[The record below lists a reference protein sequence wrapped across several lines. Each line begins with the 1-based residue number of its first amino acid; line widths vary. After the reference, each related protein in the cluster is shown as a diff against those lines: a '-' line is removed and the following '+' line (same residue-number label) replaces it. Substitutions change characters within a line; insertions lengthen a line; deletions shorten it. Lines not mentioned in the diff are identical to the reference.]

1 MRITL
6 PNNWSP
12 RHYQAPLWSYLANG
26 GKRAIEIAHRRWG
39 KDDLTL
45 HHAACAAHE
54 RIGNYAHCLPEYSQ
68 ARKAIWTAVNPHT
81 GKRRIDEAFPPEIR
95 ENTND
100 QEMFI
105 RLKCGSTWQV
115 LGSDQYDRLVGT
127 AYAGMVFSEWALAN
141 PKAWAYA
148 RPILDENDG
157 WAAFITTPRGQ
168 NHAKAMYDMAKSN
181 PKWFAEVSTVE
192 DTGAINDEALAEARL
207 ELIAM
212 YGEDVGQAMFEQEY
226 FCSFMSPVLGS
237 FYAMEFTRI
246 DRDGRITEVEYQPD
260 LPVHTAWD
268 LGYSDDNSIWF
279 YQMAGREIHVI
290 DFYTDNFKSISD
302 YCDVLDQKGYNYG
315 THWLPHDGKAKTL
328 ASGGKSIQEQLAVRL
343 GWGSIRIVPSLS
355 LRDGI
360 QAVRMIMPRVW
371 FDNKCDEGELSGV
384 AALRGYRRKWDEDKR
399 IYLDHPLHNWCSHP
413 ADAFRMMAIA
423 CREEPVIETE
433 VRVRRDKFER
443 MLDDFDEDSE
453 SWKMA

>member
-1 MRITL
+1 MRISL
-6 PNNWSP
+6 PNNWAP
-12 RHYQAPLWSYLANG
+12 RPYQRPLWSYLSNG

-39 KDDLTL
+39 KDDITL

-127 AYAGMVFSEWALAN
+127 AYAGIVFSEWALAN

-148 RPILDENDG
+148 RPILDENNG

-168 NHAKAMYDMAKSN
+168 NHAKAMFDMARAN
-181 PKWFAEVSTVE
+181 PKWFAELSTVAS
-192 DTGAINDEALAEARL
+192 TGAITDEALREARA

-226 FCSFMSPVLGS
+226 YCSFMSPVLGS
-237 FYAMEFTRI
+237 YYAREFAEI
-246 DRDGRITEVEYQPD
+246 DRTGRITDVPYQEGI
-260 LPVHTAWD
+260 PVHTAWD
-268 LGYSDDNSIWF
+268 LGYSDDTSIWF
-279 YQMAGREIHVI
+279 YQMCGNEIHVI
-290 DFYTDNFKSISD
+290 DFYTDNFKSID
-302 YCDVLDQKGYNYG
+302 EYCDTLLAKGYEYG
-315 THWLPHDGKAKTL
+315 MHYLPHDARAKTL

-343 GWGSIRIVPSLS
+343 GWGNIRIVPGLS

-360 QAVRMIMPRVW
+360 QAVRKIMPRVW
-371 FDNKCDEGELSGV
+371 FDSKCEAGDLSGV
-384 AALRGYRRKWDEDKR
+384 AALRGYRRKWDDDKKV
-399 IYLDHPLHNWCSHP
+399 YSETPMHDWCSHP
-413 ADAFRMMAIA
+413 SDAFRMLAIA
-423 CREEPVIETE
+423 CREDYKPEAE
-433 VRVRRDKFER
+433 VRVIRDRFER
-443 MLDDFDEDSE
+443 MITDDYEDA
-453 SWKMA
+453 SWKTA